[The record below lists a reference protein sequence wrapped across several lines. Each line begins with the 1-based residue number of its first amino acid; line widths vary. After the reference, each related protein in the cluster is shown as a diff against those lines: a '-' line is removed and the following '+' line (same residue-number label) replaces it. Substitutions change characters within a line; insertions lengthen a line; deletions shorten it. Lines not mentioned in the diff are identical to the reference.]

1 MAKCANCPSEAF
13 FVYQVTAN
21 YGIDYCSRHVPKF
34 LQAQKKSGALRRIE
48 PVAPELVAEA
58 VAAKSS
64 KKKAAPVVEEPIVEP
79 VVEAPVEEAPIVEET
94 PTEE

>member
-58 VAAKSS
+58 VAAKGS
-64 KKKAAPVVEEPIVEP
+64 KKKAAPVEEPIVEP
-79 VVEAPVEEAPIVEET
+79 VVEAPVEEASIVEET
-94 PTEE
+94 ATEE